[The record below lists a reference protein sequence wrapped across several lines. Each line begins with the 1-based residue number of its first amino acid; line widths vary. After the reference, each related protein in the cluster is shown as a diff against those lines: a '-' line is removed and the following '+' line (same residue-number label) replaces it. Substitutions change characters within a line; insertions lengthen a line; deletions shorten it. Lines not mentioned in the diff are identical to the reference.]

1 MHITVFFEAGTPPSD
16 IIDNFLYS
24 LGLDHEL
31 WLQPQKLDTAGRVI
45 RIFGLPLPLDS
56 VELAGSD
63 TWECS
68 FLLVECALLFNVN
81 GRLVAADAHAGHD
94 LKKVVEGL
102 PKNLKR
108 LSLTNLPLSNME
120 AVRALPQLTSLR
132 LHSKS
137 LTDVSV
143 VSGLT
148 HLTSL
153 NLSGCE
159 SLTDVSALSWLTHL
173 TSLDLSRCE
182 SLTDVSVV
190 SGLTHLTS
198 LDLGHCNWRT
208 DVSVLSG
215 LKQLTTLNLCRSK
228 TLTDVSALSGLIHLT
243 SLDLA
248 YCDCLTDVSA
258 LSGLKQLTSLRLC
271 GFKSLT
277 DVSVLSGLSRLTLL
291 TLTWCRSLTDVSGL
305 SGLTQLVRLYID
317 RCEKVRDIHPL
328 TSLSSL
334 KTLHIG
340 GLNRI
345 RSIEPL
351 RKLTSLMELKSNVHP
366 ALVAELLAH
375 TAVLRL
381 DKGHIAKNAK
391 SWLEEVINF
400 TDGGRI
406 EQERLATT
414 LGEAFS
420 LLDEHEIIP
429 RYEAFLDSR
438 PEFSATPWKSWL
450 QGCAR
455 YQGFSVLMSR
465 VERLALSSISAGA
478 VGGVCAA
485 LPDDAAP
492 MEQQDWARG
501 WLERMEDALVGHA
514 HELLP
519 SCAEICL
526 AYARLDMKDALERWL
541 MRFTDPSDPAALD
554 PVQAAL
560 GQWQVAR
567 GDLDAALRHAAAVQ
581 MPEMR
586 DPLMIQL
593 AHSYL
598 EKNTERAGEILLL
611 IENRATTAGLV
622 LRFAAD
628 ETFVKSELNVHR
640 LLVAAGDEPKA
651 LAALISAIHKTAAP
665 AILDELSA
673 IVQMNEFEMRD
684 WKVKMM
690 EMLLMKLRSEQK

>member
-132 LHSKS
+132 LHSK
-137 LTDVSV
+137 
-143 VSGLT
+143 
-148 HLTSL
+148 
-153 NLSGCE
+153 
-159 SLTDVSALSWLTHL
+159 
-173 TSLDLSRCE
+173 